1 MRKTDGERLGFYV
14 AELDAIE
21 RLITQRIAIGLTLER
36 DGELA
41 TALSS
46 TVRDSDGECRE
57 VLLIDTAGPVIFMN
71 GAVIVGSATFL
82 PGLLTLPGDTLA
94 KMDDQKRGSLWAS
107 MKRSKSLVDAQELV
121 DALIRRPEA
130 LDRET
135 FERIYKWR
143 HLFSASSYKWVTVAS
158 MMLDASRRGY
168 KQAVLRQEMRQ
179 RYVLGE
185 YQNLVRAMG
194 TLISLACTGP
204 DTAWLSEIAMS
215 FEWHTWTPSFV
226 LSRERSMLSTLQA
239 GSAASQFGPEVID
252 RYLERIGEKAPP
264 LMIYDAVLGLT
275 AIATWHKTHVD
286 EILERMSGAL
296 SECQTYG
303 HDDTRVAEALK
314 FSAELALRT
323 PDVAIRLVE
332 AWCSMRTQVA
342 PGRPLSEDEVRTLFI
357 QCVTY
362 DDVDAAVVVDGC
374 FPAILALPLFDPSRP
389 ERFYLRSLDRGEID
403 RRKAANNARQALMR
417 SDTAQIEWGLSSP
430 STLH

>member
-1 MRKTDGERLGFYV
+1 MRTVTGERSRAY
-14 AELDAIE
+14 ASELDATE
-21 RLITQRIAIGLTLER
+21 RLITERIAVGLTLER

-46 TVRDSDGECRE
+46 TVRDSGGECRE
-57 VLLIDTAGPVIFMN
+57 VVLIDTAGPVIFMN
-71 GAVIVGSATFL
+71 EAMIVGSATFS
-82 PGLLTLPGDTLA
+82 PGALTLPKDTLVN
-94 KMDDQKRGSLWAS
+94 MNDEKRARLWAS
-107 MKRSKSLVDAQELV
+107 MKCSNSLVDAQELV
-121 DALIRRPEA
+121 NTLIRRSETV
-130 LDRET
+130 DRET

-168 KQAVLRQEMRQ
+168 KQAVLKREMRQ

-194 TLISLACTGP
+194 ALISLACTGP
-204 DTAWLSEIAMS
+204 DTAWLSEMAMS
-215 FEWHTWTPSFV
+215 FQWHAWTPSFV
-226 LSRERSMLSTLQA
+226 LSRERSMLSTVQA

-252 RYLERIGEKAPP
+252 RYLERIGGKASP

-275 AIATWHKTHVD
+275 AIATRHRTHVD
-286 EILERMSGAL
+286 EILERMNRAL
-296 SECQTYG
+296 TARQAYG
-303 HDDTRVAEALK
+303 QDEIRVVEALK

-323 PDVAIRLVE
+323 PDVAIRQVQ
-332 AWCSMRTQVA
+332 AWCSMRTQVT
-342 PGRPLSEDEVRTLFI
+342 PGMPLSEDDVRTLFI
-357 QCVTY
+357 QCVTQ

-389 ERFYLRSLDRGEID
+389 ERFYLRSLDRREID

-417 SDTAQIEWGLSSP
+417 SDTARIDWGLSSP